1 MSVNCLLKSTFDIS
15 SPPETMLPAEEA
27 LPGAKNAGSPEF
39 ADGDIYSDPHCVS
52 PSNWQKW

>member
-1 MSVNCLLKSTFDIS
+1 
-15 SPPETMLPAEEA
+15 MLPAEEA